1 MKHTLLLFYIVFL
14 SLYAV
19 AETPQTNPLELFSSK
34 QPHQDAISAMPAKQH
49 TQTTVVAQ
57 ESYRNTS
64 AKDANITAIKRTHPS
79 HKPDPLAILRGEP
92 QRDNSYS
99 REPSADA
106 KDANDSLGSKIYHF
120 FFGEGEENA
129 TQEEEN
135 ITLPSE
141 TNQTFPIIKLQGKKI
156 IYLTFDDGPVSG
168 TANLLDVLQKAHVKA
183 TMFMVGRQIDA
194 DPKLFHKAEA
204 IPDILVANHTY
215 THANGHYKQFYSH
228 KQTVLD
234 DIAKTQELIGEPHDL
249 RLAGRNVWR
258 LPGVQKNDKA
268 LGEEEV
274 TIEVPVYDALEK
286 EGYQIF
292 GWDIEWR
299 FDHRTHLPRYGAEE
313 LAYRVAL
320 RYTHHTTK
328 KEKIIVLAHDY
339 MFRDQNGSQKL
350 SRFITIMKQRGWRF
364 ESIETY

>member
-1 MKHTLLLFYIVFL
+1 MKRIFLLFAIIFL
-14 SLYAV
+14 SLCIV

-34 QPHQDAISAMPAKQH
+34 QSRKDVVPVKRH
-49 TQTTVVAQ
+49 TQATAMIREGHQ
-57 ESYRNTS
+57 NTS
-64 AKDANITAIKRTHPS
+64 AEDANTTTLKHAYPS
-79 HKPDPLAILRGEP
+79 RKPDPLAILRGEAE
-92 QRDNSYS
+92 RDKSDP
-99 REPSADA
+99 REPSVDT
-106 KDANDSLGSKIYHF
+106 KDTNDSLGSKIYHF

-135 ITLPSE
+135 ITFPGE
-141 TNQTFPIIKLQGKKI
+141 ANQTFPNIEVQGKKI

-168 TANLLDVLQKAHVKA
+168 TANLLSVLQKAHIKA
-183 TMFMVGRQIDA
+183 TMFMVGRQMDA

-204 IPDILVANHTY
+204 MTNISVANHTY
-215 THANGHYKQFYSH
+215 THADGHYKQFYGH

-234 DIAKTQELIGEPHDL
+234 DIAKTQELIGEPRDL

-258 LPGVQKNDKA
+258 LPEVQKNDRA

-274 TIEVPVYDALEK
+274 AVESPVYDALEK

-299 FDHRTHLPRYGAEE
+299 FDHHTHLPRYGAEE

-320 RYTHHTTK
+320 RYIHHTTK
-328 KEKIIVLAHDY
+328 KEKIVVLAHDY
-339 MFRDQNGSQKL
+339 MFREQSGVQKL
-350 SRFITIMKQRGWRF
+350 SRFIAIMKQRGWTF